1 MFFNFLIPIHFI
13 TSIIY
18 FLIFILLI
26 YLLTKHYFKKT
37 TPLKKIIYI
46 TLLIIAIIYLTS
58 FLFFSISFAFNLFQI
73 VFTPII
79 WISIYFIQLIS
90 AIINLGF
97 PIYLIIFITFLYFK
111 KPNFFNQ
118 NKHTLIITAT
128 LLIILY
134 IIYTSMLFVFF
145 NSFMF

>member
-118 NKHTLIITAT
+118 YKHTLIITAT

>member
-134 IIYTSMLFVFF
+134 IIYTSGNVR
-145 NSFMF
+145 NPV

>member
-118 NKHTLIITAT
+118 NKHTLIVTAT